1 MSLGRYLQTT
11 LHPAWYHGHGK
22 EPPFFEGWYYKLV
35 DASEQHPYAIIP
47 GIFLSNDP
55 QEAHAFVQTL
65 DGVTGQATYHRY
77 PADAFWAA
85 QESFEVHVGPNRFRQ
100 DRVHLD
106 IDTSERRVRGELHF
120 TGLTPWPVTL
130 ASPGIMGWYGWVPFM
145 ETYHGVVSLDHHLH
159 GTLAIDGNP
168 VDFTGGRGYIEK
180 DWGESFP
187 AAWVWF
193 QSNHFELP
201 GTCITASIAIIPW
214 LRSSFRGFIV
224 GLWHAG
230 TLYRFATY
238 TGARTETLSIEPD
251 RVHWVMRTQKY
262 RLELYAQRAQAGL
275 LRGPSRTD
283 MGIRVPETL
292 RATVDVRLTD
302 LVGGDHTPF
311 RGTGRHA
318 GLEVGGDWQSLLKD

>member
-35 DASEQHPYAIIP
+35 DAGEQHPYAIIP

-77 PADAFWAA
+77 PVDAFWAS
-85 QESFEVHVGPNRFRQ
+85 QESFEVHVGPNRFRR
-100 DRVHLD
+100 DRVYLD
-106 IDTSERRVRGELHF
+106 IDTPERRVKGELHF
-120 TGLTPWPVTL
+120 TELTPWPVTL
-130 ASPGIMGWYGWVPFM
+130 AAPGIMGWYGWVPFM
-145 ETYHGVVSLDHHLH
+145 ETYHGVVSLDHRLH
-159 GTLAIDGNP
+159 GTLEIDGAP
-168 VDFTGGRGYIEK
+168 VDFVGGRGYIEK
-180 DWGESFP
+180 DWGQSFP

-193 QSNHFELP
+193 QSNHFDLP
-201 GTCITASIAIIPW
+201 GTCITASVAIIPW
-214 LRSSFRGFIV
+214 LGNSFRGFIV

-238 TGARTETLSIEPD
+238 TGARTEALSIEPD
-251 RVHWVMRTQKY
+251 RVHWVMRDQTY
-262 RLELYAQRAQAGL
+262 RLELHAQRAQAGL

-283 MGIRVPETL
+283 MEIRVPETL

-302 LVGGDHTPF
+302 LVGGDRTPF
-311 RGTGRHA
+311 QGTGRHA